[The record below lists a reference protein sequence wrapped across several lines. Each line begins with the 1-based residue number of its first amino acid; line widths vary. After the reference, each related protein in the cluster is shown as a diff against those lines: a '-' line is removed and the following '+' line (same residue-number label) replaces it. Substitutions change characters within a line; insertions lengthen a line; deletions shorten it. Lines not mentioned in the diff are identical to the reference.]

1 MATTTNYGWTTPD
14 DTALVKDG
22 AAAIRSLGTAID
34 TSMNTALGTRKSGL
48 VLLNTTSFSAVASQ
62 SVNNIFTT
70 TYDSYKIILDLTA
83 VSGDLVLYMRL
94 RASGTDA
101 SGINY
106 SLGYNYRSRAGASSG
121 YNNNDATFWGILQ
134 GSNGELSHNYLASID
149 MTSPALAQRTLF
161 GANGYVAQGTDD
173 VMYGFSG
180 GGMHAVE
187 SAYDGFSLITSTGTV
202 TGRVSVYG
210 YNK

>member
-1 MATTTNYGWTTPD
+1 MSTTSAYGWNIPD
-14 DTALVKDG
+14 NTDLVKDG
-22 AAAIRSLGTAID
+22 ALAIRTLGNAID
-34 TSMNTALGTRKSGL
+34 TSMNTALGTRKAGM

-62 SVNNIFTT
+62 SINNVFTT

-83 VSGDLVLYMRL
+83 VSGDLVLYMRM
-94 RASGTDA
+94 RASGTDN
-101 SGINY
+101 SGTVY
-106 SLGYNYRSRAGASSG
+106 SLGYNYRSRAGTSSG

-134 GSNGELSHNYLASID
+134 GSNAEPGHNYIVSLD

-161 GANGYVAQGTDD
+161 AANGYTAQGTDD

-187 SAYDGFSLITSTGTV
+187 TAFDGFSLITSTGTV
-202 TGRVSVYG
+202 TGRVSIYG